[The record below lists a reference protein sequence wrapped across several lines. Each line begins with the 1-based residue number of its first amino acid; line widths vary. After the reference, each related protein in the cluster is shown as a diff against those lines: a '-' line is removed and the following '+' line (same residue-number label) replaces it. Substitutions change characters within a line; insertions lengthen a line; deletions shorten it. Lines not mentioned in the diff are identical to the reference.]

1 MTIELYTA
9 GTPNGQKISIM
20 LEEIAIDYIVHPINF
35 SKGEQKQPEF
45 LAINPNGKIPAIVD
59 TQGVNG
65 QPISIFESGA
75 ILIYLAEKSGKLL
88 STEPRQRMETIEWL
102 MFQMA
107 GVGPMFGQL
116 GYFSRSAPVKIEL
129 AIDRYT
135 NEAKRL
141 LSVLDKRLSEAEFLV
156 GDYSIAD
163 LATFPWVNGHEY
175 LGLGLDEVP
184 HVRRWLNSISARPAV
199 QRGLKV
205 PQG

>member
-1 MTIELYTA
+1 MIELYTA
-9 GTPNGQKISIM
+9 TTPNGQKISIM
-20 LEEIAIDYIVHPINF
+20 LEEIAIDYTVYPINF
-35 SKGEQKQPEF
+35 SQGEQKQPEF

-59 TQGVNG
+59 TEGLNG
-65 QPISIFESGA
+65 QSISIFESGA

-88 STEPRQRMETIEWL
+88 SNDPRQRMETIEWL

-116 GYFSRSAPVKIEL
+116 GYFSRYAPVKMEL

-141 LSVLDKRLSEAEFLV
+141 LGVLDKRLSITEFLA

-163 LATFPWVNGHEY
+163 IATFTWVNGHEY
-175 LGLGLDEVP
+175 LGLKLDEVP
-184 HVRRWLNSISARPAV
+184 HVRRWLNSISVRPAV

-205 PQG
+205 PQS

>member
-35 SKGEQKQPEF
+35 SQEEQKQPEF

-59 TQGVNG
+59 TNG
-65 QPISIFESGA
+65 LNSQPISIFESGA

-88 STEPRQRMETIEWL
+88 SSDPRKRMETIEWL

-116 GYFSRSAPVKIEL
+116 GYFSHYAPVKIEL
-129 AIDRYT
+129 AIDRYA

-141 LSVLDKRLSEAEFLV
+141 LGVLDKRLSVVEFLA

-163 LATFPWVNGHEY
+163 IATFTWVNGYEY
-175 LGLGLDEVP
+175 LGLKIDELP
-184 HVRRWLNSISARPAV
+184 HVQRWHNSISARPAV

-205 PQG
+205 PQS

>member
-20 LEEIAIDYIVHPINF
+20 LEEIAIDYIVHPIDF
-35 SKGEQKQPEF
+35 SQGEQKQPEF

-59 TQGVNG
+59 TDSFNG

-88 STEPRQRMETIEWL
+88 STDPRQRMETIEWL

-116 GYFSRSAPVKIEL
+116 GYFSHYAPVKIEL
-129 AIDRYT
+129 AIDRYI

-141 LSVLDKRLSEAEFLV
+141 LGVLDKRLSESEFLAS
-156 GDYSIAD
+156 DYSIAD
-163 LATFPWVNGHEY
+163 IATFTWVNGYEY
-175 LGLGLDEVP
+175 LGLKLDELP
-184 HVRRWLNSISARPAV
+184 HIQRWHNSISARPAV

-205 PQG
+205 PQC

>member
-1 MTIELYTA
+1 MTIQLYTA

-20 LEEIAIDYIVHPINF
+20 LEEIGIDYIVHPINF
-35 SKGEQKQPEF
+35 SQGEQKQPEF

-59 TQGVNG
+59 TDGLNG

-88 STEPRQRMETIEWL
+88 STDPLKRMETIEWL

-116 GYFSRSAPVKIEL
+116 GYFSRYAPVKTDH

-141 LSVLDKRLSEAEFLV
+141 LGVLDKRLSEAEFLA

-163 LATFPWVNGHEY
+163 IATFPWVNGYEY
-175 LGLGLDEVP
+175 LGLKLDELP
-184 HVRRWLNSISARPAV
+184 HIRRWHNSISARPAV
-199 QRGLKV
+199 QRALKV

>member
-20 LEEIAIDYIVHPINF
+20 LEEIAIDYIVHPIDF
-35 SKGEQKQPEF
+35 SKGEQKQSGF

-59 TQGVNG
+59 TEGVNG

-141 LSVLDKRLSEAEFLV
+141 LEFRR
-156 GDYSIAD
+156 SI
-163 LATFPWVNGHEY
+163 
-175 LGLGLDEVP
+175 
-184 HVRRWLNSISARPAV
+184 
-199 QRGLKV
+199 
-205 PQG
+205 

>member
-1 MTIELYTA
+1 MIELYTF

-20 LEEIAIDYIVHPINF
+20 LEEIGMDYNVHPINIG
-35 SKGEQKQPEF
+35 KGDQKQPEF
-45 LAINPNGKIPAIVD
+45 LAVNPNGKIPAIVD
-59 TQGVNG
+59 TDGVDG

-88 STEPRQRMETIEWL
+88 SSDPRKRMETIEWL

-116 GYFSRSAPVKIEL
+116 GYFGRFAPVKIDH
-129 AIDRYT
+129 AIERYT

-141 LSVLDKRLSEAEFLV
+141 LGVLDKRLSVTEFLAT
-156 GDYSIAD
+156 DYSIAD
-163 LATFPWVNGHEY
+163 IATFTWITRHEFV
-175 LGLGLDEVP
+175 GLGLDEVP
-184 HVRRWLNSISARPAV
+184 HIQRWHDLISARPAV

-205 PQG
+205 PQM